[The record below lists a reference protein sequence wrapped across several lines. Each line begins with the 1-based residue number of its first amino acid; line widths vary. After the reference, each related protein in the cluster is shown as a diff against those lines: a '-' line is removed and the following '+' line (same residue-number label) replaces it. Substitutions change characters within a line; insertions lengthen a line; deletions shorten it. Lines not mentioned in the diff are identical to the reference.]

1 MEHNINS
8 PQRGINY
15 TFGLLSLSLS
25 LSVQPVQPVDYEE
38 DETSGSEHDAYL
50 ERMKAEGDNYDS
62 EDGTNSIVTIQ
73 NYWFLFQGD
82 VSLFRGFR
90 LCGQSKWER

>member
-1 MEHNINS
+1 M
-8 PQRGINY
+8 
-15 TFGLLSLSLS
+15 
-25 LSVQPVQPVDYEE
+25 QPVQPVDYEE

-62 EDGTNSIVTIQ
+62 EDGTSHHTEL
-73 NYWFLFQGD
+73 YWFLFQGD